1 MASLTHAAAPARRI
15 GRALAAGGLML
26 ALVTTSTSGS
36 TASPR
41 SRLDAANDRLGGLTE
56 RIVSQQ
62 AQARSLQD
70 RVSRLDARVTDVSS
84 RVAGIDAELAT
95 TKHQLVV
102 AAAHARKL
110 QMQLDAM
117 ARSLFMQGAGS
128 VQASMLGQLLGSS
141 SIGDVG
147 DLLVYGQAVGLSD
160 VDLADRVANLRV
172 ELTREAADLDRLRL
186 EQTQLLAQLVAERA
200 TQARAIAEQRA
211 VLTDLERTRSQIVTL
226 IASLHA
232 RIRSQAL
239 ATVGAVFQGSGHISY
254 GAWAG
259 SFLRTMGAPSCRS
272 NLVALVAWQYSEFT
286 QAAWNPLADTLPMPG
301 STDFNS
307 IGVQDYVSLGQGLQ
321 AVRHTL
327 TNGPSLGY
335 PAIVSALRDCA
346 DAMTTGRAINASAW
360 CRGCAGGQYVTGVIA
375 KVEGNYDLYAR
386 L

>member
-1 MASLTHAAAPARRI
+1 MASLDHAAAAVRRF
-15 GRALAAGGLML
+15 GRALAAGALML

-41 SRLDAANDRLGGLTE
+41 SRLEVANDRLAGLTD
-56 RIVSQQ
+56 RIASQQ
-62 AQARSLQD
+62 AQAHSLQD
-70 RVSRLDARVTDVSS
+70 RVSQLDARITDVSS

-102 AAAHARKL
+102 AAAQARKL
-110 QMQLDAM
+110 QTQLDAM

-128 VQASMLGQLLGSS
+128 VQAAMLGQFLGSS

-147 DLLVYGQAVGLSD
+147 DLLVYGQAVGQSD
-160 VDLADRVANLRV
+160 IDLADRVANLRV
-172 ELTREAADLDRLRL
+172 ELTRETADLDRLRL
-186 EQTQLLAQLVAERA
+186 EQTRLLAQLVAERT

-211 VLTDLERTRSQIVTL
+211 VLADLERTKNETVTL
-226 IASLHA
+226 MASLHA
-232 RIRSQAL
+232 RIRSHAL
-239 ATVGAVFQGSGHISY
+239 ATVGVVFQGASHISY

-286 QAAWNPLADTLPMPG
+286 QASWNPLADTLPMPG
-301 STDFNS
+301 SSDFNS
-307 IGVQDYVSLGQGLQ
+307 VGVQDYVSLDQGLQ

-346 DAMTTGRAINASAW
+346 DAMTTARAINASAW

>member
-1 MASLTHAAAPARRI
+1 MTVLDHAAAPARRT
-15 GRALAAGGLML
+15 GRALAAVGVML
-26 ALVTTSTSGS
+26 ALATSSTSGS

-41 SRLDAANDRLGGLTE
+41 SRLDAANDRLAGLTE
-56 RIVSQQ
+56 RIASQQ
-62 AQARSLQD
+62 SKARSLQD
-70 RVSRLDARVTDVSS
+70 RLSQLDARITDVSS

-95 TKHQLVV
+95 TRHQLIV
-102 AAAHARKL
+102 AAGQVRKL
-110 QMQLDAM
+110 QTQLDAM
-117 ARSLFMQGAGS
+117 ARGLFMQGAGS
-128 VQASMLGQLLGSS
+128 VQASMLGQFLGSS
-141 SIGDVG
+141 SIGDLG
-147 DLLVYGQAVGLSD
+147 DLLVYGQAVGRSD

-172 ELTREAADLDRLRL
+172 ELTRKAADLDRLRL
-186 EQTQLLAQLVAERA
+186 EQTQLLAQLVAERQ
-200 TQARAIAEQRA
+200 TQARTIAEQRA
-211 VLTDLERTRSQIVTL
+211 VLTDLERTKDKTVTL

-239 ATVGAVFQGSGHISY
+239 ATVGAVFQGGSHISY

-259 SFLRTMGAPSCRS
+259 SFLRTIGAPSCRS

-307 IGVQDYVSLGQGLQ
+307 VGVQDYVSLDQGLQ

-327 TNGPSLGY
+327 TNGPTLGY
-335 PAIVSALRDCA
+335 PAIVSALRACA
-346 DAMTTGRAINASAW
+346 DAMTTARAINASAW

-375 KVEGNYDLYAR
+375 KIAGNYHLYAR